1 MIISKCKNNIIIEK
15 TIYNYIKIC
24 ILSILFIVFSFNYCI
39 GQITRTQI
47 INNAVPYTTYIW
59 TATKANIWN
68 GTSCGGKTI
77 QTPSWVQIG
86 QNSGMPYCWGG
97 WTKTTDIQNYLNNGK
112 SAGDINTDTSF
123 GAEPNCAVGLDCSG
137 LVSRAWGLTNKLG
150 VTGFINI
157 STPITLNQTQ
167 PGDIL
172 TYIGPKYDHVMLIE
186 TNNQNGN
193 YGVIESSSNDW
204 KCSRRS
210 YTAAQLQYYVPR
222 CPNSTILASG
232 ETFLP
237 APILTS
243 PNNNSINQLVTPTFI
258 WQAVTGAVSYRIL
271 IATNSAALPN
281 DPTVGTFIGT
291 GGIIDTTT
299 QSTFY
304 IPSINLNN
312 STTYYWEVHARSA
325 NYYGT
330 WSSVWSFT
338 TTPSCTPVSIL
349 THPVSQTVT
358 AGNTATFSVTV
369 SGTSPFTFQWYK
381 NNSSITG
388 ATSSSYTT
396 PVLSTSDN
404 GSTYYCYVTN
414 CNGTYNAKS
423 NSATLTVNSSCTPVS
438 ILTHPVSQTVTAGN
452 TATFSITVSG
462 TSPFTYQWYKNNASI
477 SGATSSSYTTPV
489 LSTSDNGSTYYC
501 YVTNCNGTYNASST
515 TATLTVTSNTNI
527 NCNASTATW
536 QYKANMPD
544 INAGAASVVYG
555 NYLYSIGGMN
565 SNSNNKLFRFD
576 VSNNVWTSL
585 ASIPNTFSGIY
596 EGGSVIIGTKI
607 YALHDVNDA
616 MKIYDINSN
625 SWIMGSSRPISAQ
638 APSMATIN
646 GYIYVI
652 GGYTNNGATGEVD
665 MYNPTND
672 SWTII
677 NNPKPTPCYGSL
689 ALVYNNE
696 IYLFGGRDKNGN
708 NLRTIEVYN
717 PSTNSWSSKNPM
729 QNESHYFGSGGV
741 INNKIYVIGGQLY
754 TSQYCIEEYDPI
766 TDDWKA
772 VSYIPSSLPITFGS
786 AFGVINNKIYI
797 AGGDDANYKPI
808 TTTEEITIQQCNSTG
823 INNIYN
829 NQNINIYP
837 NPTTGIINVILSG
850 IFSSDFHVDVYNILG
865 VLLQAKKLN
874 MAETSFNVDL
884 NRYSS
889 GVYLIRIYNRDKIY
903 ELKVI
908 KK

>member
-1 MIISKCKNNIIIEK
+1 
-15 TIYNYIKIC
+15 
-24 ILSILFIVFSFNYCI
+24 V
-39 GQITRTQI
+39 
-47 INNAVPYTTYIW
+47 
-59 TATKANIWN
+59 
-68 GTSCGGKTI
+68 
-77 QTPSWVQIG
+77 
-86 QNSGMPYCWGG
+86 NS
-97 WTKTTDIQNYLNNGK
+97 
-112 SAGDINTDTSF
+112 
-123 GAEPNCAVGLDCSG
+123 
-137 LVSRAWGLTNKLG
+137 
-150 VTGFINI
+150 
-157 STPITLNQTQ
+157 
-167 PGDIL
+167 
-172 TYIGPKYDHVMLIE
+172 
-186 TNNQNGN
+186 
-193 YGVIESSSNDW
+193 
-204 KCSRRS
+204 
-210 YTAAQLQYYVPR
+210 
-222 CPNSTILASG
+222 
-232 ETFLP
+232 
-237 APILTS
+237 
-243 PNNNSINQLVTPTFI
+243 
-258 WQAVTGAVSYRIL
+258 
-271 IATNSAALPN
+271 
-281 DPTVGTFIGT
+281 
-291 GGIIDTTT
+291 
-299 QSTFY
+299 
-304 IPSINLNN
+304 
-312 STTYYWEVHARSA
+312 
-325 NYYGT
+325 
-330 WSSVWSFT
+330 
-338 TTPSCTPVSIL
+338 SCTPVSIL

-369 SGTSPFTFQWYK
+369 SGTSPFTYQWYK
-381 NNSSITG
+381 NNASISG

-438 ILTHPVSQTVTAGN
+438 ILMHPVSQTVTAGN
-452 TATFSITVSG
+452 TATFSVTVSG

-477 SGATSSSYTTPV
+477 TGATSSSYTTPV

-544 INAGAASVVYG
+544 INNGAASVVYG
-555 NYLYSIGGMN
+555 NYLYSIGGLS
-565 SNSNNKLFRFD
+565 SNGQQHQLFRFD

-607 YALHDVNDA
+607 YALHTINNDA

-652 GGYTNNGATGEVD
+652 GGNANNGATGEVD

-672 SWTII
+672 SWTTI
-677 NNPKPTPCYGSL
+677 NNPKPTPCFGSL

-729 QNESHYFGSGGV
+729 KNQSHYLGSGGV
-741 INNKIYVIGGQLY
+741 INNKIYVIGGQLC

-772 VSYIPSSLPITFGS
+772 VSYIPSSLPITTVS

-797 AGGDDANYKPI
+797 AGGDDANYNPI

-829 NQNINIYP
+829 NQKINIYP

>member
-1 MIISKCKNNIIIEK
+1 MTISKCKKNIIIEK

-112 SAGDINTDTSF
+112 SAGDINTDTNF

-150 VTGFINI
+150 GNGLVNI

-172 TYIGPKYDHVMLIE
+172 VLPGEHVMLIE
-186 TNNQNGN
+186 TNNQNGY
-193 YGVIESSSNDW
+193 YGVIESSAHDW
-204 KCSRRS
+204 KCSRRT
-210 YTAAQLQYYVPR
+210 YTPAQLTNYVPR

-299 QSTFY
+299 QSTSY

-358 AGNTATFSVTV
+358 AGNTATFSV
-369 SGTSPFTFQWYK
+369 
-381 NNSSITG
+381 
-388 ATSSSYTT
+388 
-396 PVLSTSDN
+396 
-404 GSTYYCYVTN
+404 
-414 CNGTYNAKS
+414 
-423 NSATLTVNSSCTPVS
+423 
-438 ILTHPVSQTVTAGN
+438 
-452 TATFSITVSG
+452 TVSG

-544 INAGAASVVYG
+544 INNGAASVVYG
-555 NYLYSIGGMN
+555 NYLYSIGGLS
-565 SNSNNKLFRFD
+565 SNGQQHQLFRFD

-607 YALHDVNDA
+607 YALHTINNDA

-652 GGYTNNGATGEVD
+652 GGNANNGATGEVD

-672 SWTII
+672 SWTTI
-677 NNPKPTPCYGSL
+677 NNPKPTPCFGSL

-729 QNESHYFGSGGV
+729 KNQSHYLGSGGV
-741 INNKIYVIGGQLY
+741 INNKIYVIGGQLC

-772 VSYIPSSLPITFGS
+772 VSYIPSSLPITTVS

-797 AGGDDANYKPI
+797 AGGDDANYNPI

-829 NQNINIYP
+829 NQKINIYP